1 MSGAG
6 VVWKGIGL
14 RAALLAG
21 AGALAGGSVAGC
33 GNKNTG
39 GFADDEE
46 GGSADDD
53 AASSGGGSSGSKPSS
68 SGSGSGSSS
77 RDSGSSSGD
86 QRVAS
91 NVQFNDAGVVLCGT
105 PCPLTSNQCCID
117 VLGNT
122 TCTSPGASC
131 TNEAIFKC
139 VQQTDCPANQVC
151 CGVANQSAATAG
163 SECQDVA
170 STGNQCAPVAT
181 SASSTEGSAQIC
193 QTDAECITGSC
204 IWQDCSVGTLKPSLT
219 MCGLQSAA
227 PFNCV
232 AHQ

>member
-1 MSGAG
+1 MTGPR

-14 RAALLAG
+14 WSALL

-33 GNKNTG
+33 ANKSAE
-39 GFADDEE
+39 GFADDEG
-46 GGSADDD
+46 GGSPGDD
-53 AASSGGGSSGSKPSS
+53 AASSGGGSSGSKSGS
-68 SGSGSGSSS
+68 SGSGSGGSSS
-77 RDSGSSSGD
+77 RDSGSSSGV
-86 QRVAS
+86 QRVPS
-91 NVQFNDAGVVLCGT
+91 NVQFTDAGVVLCGT

-122 TCTSPGASC
+122 TCSSLGASC

-151 CGVANQSAATAG
+151 CGVANQAAATAG

-170 STGNQCAPVAT
+170 STGNHCTPVAT
-181 SASSTEGSAQIC
+181 MASSTEGSAQIC
-193 QTDAECITGSC
+193 QTNAECLTGSC
-204 IWQDCSVGTLKPSLT
+204 LWQDCSVGTLKPSLT

-232 AHQ
+232 AHP